1 MKKNWLNVL
10 EYLLLVGSGV
20 GSFATVASQQILYT
34 TAPMSVLLLLNLVNR
49 SRFDQQLEDQQNNA
63 VAQLDQK
70 VSADLTTLRQQIQAL
85 PSVLDLAT
93 LQKSMQ
99 ANQQAAISEL
109 SQGLNLLKREL
120 TKADWRTLRQES
132 KQLQEQHKLLAES
145 VANLSETLNQLGAAN
160 RLNTLEEDLAYV
172 KADLHELRQTL
183 QALGETQKMSHYR
196 ALQDQ
201 INQIN
206 RRLNKL
212 PPSFDPTTLKQ
223 DMASLIKVVG
233 DLASRRDLAQVKADM
248 HRLLYQGEV
257 LEQSIAPLKVATNIL
272 RKQMDSVASKVLD
285 NADTPNS
292 DALTALKATIDTLE
306 SRLDQLSTQAD
317 PKTLQ
322 TEIQTIVVAH
332 TKQLQQQMAV
342 AQQHNQAL
350 DRQQKALRDWVN
362 RLPQMLDSTALQS
375 EVKYLAARVEWAETS
390 VNDLQSDVQA
400 QIDSAI
406 ELRLDDLVQQLPL
419 NPSMPEYELV
429 FDLAPDPATSC
440 RALLS
445 QALAK
450 AEARLIAVF
459 PYPNATVLDDAM
471 LRQFRQFLDRQGC
484 LDLGWGHLGDL
495 DALQQPRSIER
506 RRQISPDKEF
516 LRRLLTQL
524 TQLKRDYPDQF
535 RFKVLG
541 TTEQFLVCDR
551 TSAVLGAAS
560 ISTASVV
567 FPEAAVGLRTS
578 NHQVIQGLVDRFD
591 HPVLAEN
598 DAMGYFNRAATRY
611 DLGDNPG
618 AIADYSEV
626 IRIQPRDD
634 VALNNR
640 GLARYGLGDRDGAI
654 ADFDQAVQHNPGN
667 FIAYCNRGF
676 LRSEMGDKM
685 GAIEDY
691 TYALQANPDYT
702 TAYFYRGL
710 ARTRLQNKLG
720 AIEDYT
726 EVIQRNPQDAM
737 AYFYRG
743 LASVKI
749 GQRTEALQDLHHAA
763 HLFQSQGDLASY
775 QQTIGTIK
783 KLQKMVAIP
792 APEPTVLATPLL
804 GNA

>member
-1 MKKNWLNVL
+1 MKKNWLSVL

-20 GSFATVASQQILYT
+20 GSLATVASQQILYT

-49 SRFDQQLEDQQNNA
+49 NRFDQQLEDQQANA

-70 VSADLTTLRQQIQAL
+70 VSGDLTALRQQIQAL

-99 ANQQAAISEL
+99 ANQQAAIAEL

-120 TKADWRTLRQES
+120 TKADWRALRQES
-132 KQLQEQHKLLAES
+132 KHLQEQHKLLAES
-145 VANLSETLNQLGAAN
+145 VAHLSETLNQLGAAN
-160 RLNTLEEDLAYV
+160 RLTTLEEDLTYV
-172 KADLHELRQTL
+172 KADLQELRQTL

-248 HRLLYQGEV
+248 HQLLCQGEA

-272 RKQMDSVASKVLD
+272 RKQMDSVASKVLETSD
-285 NADTPNS
+285 SRDS
-292 DALTALKATIDTLE
+292 DALMALKATIDTLE
-306 SRLDQLSTQAD
+306 SRLDQLSTQTNS
-317 PKTLQ
+317 PTLQ
-322 TEIQTIVVAH
+322 TEIQTIVAAH
-332 TKQLQQQMAV
+332 TKQLQQQLAT
-342 AQQHNQAL
+342 AQQHNQTL

-375 EVKYLAARVEWAETS
+375 EVKYLAARVEWAEAA

-400 QIDSAI
+400 QIDSVI
-406 ELRLDDLVQQLPL
+406 ETRLDDLVQQLPI
-419 NPSMPEYELV
+419 NPSTPEYELV
-429 FDLAPDPATSC
+429 FDLASDPAKSC

-445 QALAK
+445 QALAST
-450 AEARLIAVF
+450 EARLIAVF
-459 PYPNATVLDDAM
+459 PYPNSTILDEAM

-495 DALQQPRSIER
+495 DTLQQPRSIER
-506 RRQISPDKEF
+506 RRQLSPDKEF

-560 ISTASVV
+560 IATASVV
-567 FPEAAVGLRTS
+567 FPEAAVGLRTT
-578 NHQVIQGLVDRFD
+578 NPQVIQGLVDRFD
-591 HPVLAEN
+591 HPVLDAT
-598 DAMGYFNRAATRY
+598 DAMAYFNRAATRY

-626 IRIQPRDD
+626 LRIQPRDD

-640 GLARYGLGDRDGAI
+640 GLARYGLGDREGAI
-654 ADFDQAVQHNPGN
+654 ADFDQAVQYNPGN

-676 LRSEMGDKM
+676 IRSEMGDKM

-720 AIEDYT
+720 AIEDYS

-775 QQTIGTIK
+775 QQTSGTIK
-783 KLQKMVAIP
+783 KLQRMVAMP
-792 APEPTVLATPLL
+792 TPEKTALATPLL